1 MFNPWHDV
9 PPGNRVPGE
18 FPAIIE
24 IPMRSNV
31 KYELDIVIPD
41 EKLGQLQTV
50 GDIERVVLE
59 QVGHA

>member
-31 KYELDIVIPD
+31 KYELDIVIPNSI
-41 EKLGQLQTV
+41 LFTNPVAIGQPTPQKP
-50 GDIERVVLE
+50 
-59 QVGHA
+59 